1 MSVVFELIDLIWF
14 DWFDLIDL
22 FGKKRPPT
30 HNTYTWYYITTF
42 WISVHYNILVICTL
56 QHSGYLYIT
65 TFWLSVHYNI
75 LVIWIFDFRPKVLTN
90 VWAAFYK
97 NWNEYERY
105 VAYKKRFAKISETR
119 KSRVCLILTWL
130 KCSSMYAIPNFVG
143 TSIRPL
149 FFHRFSLKI
158 NTMLYHIIY
167 PTRSVLE
174 LNCKTWIQRNETN

>member
-1 MSVVFELIDLIWF
+1 MLGINCIKLI
-14 DWFDLIDL
+14 
-22 FGKKRPPT
+22 FGHLCFSPKTRWPIRNSFKCIIT
-30 HNTYTWYYITTF
+30 HTLQHSGYLYITTF
-42 WISVHYNILVICTL
+42 WLSVHYNILVICTL

-158 NTMLYHIIY
+158 NPML
-167 PTRSVLE
+167 
-174 LNCKTWIQRNETN
+174 